1 MRIKE
6 RHCFHFFIATFLH
19 TYADVNECLEAVA
32 NQRDIC
38 PANTVCVNTIG
49 SFQCVCV
56 PGYELVDGTCQR
68 KFEYISE
75 QFIIKCVI
83 VHI

>member
-1 MRIKE
+1 MTSCGGVLTSASKE
-6 RHCFHFFIATFLH
+6 GIFFHSHSYLSYFYTDI
-19 TYADVNECLEAVA
+19 DECLEAVA

-38 PANTVCVNTIG
+38 PANTACVNTIG

-68 KFEYISE
+68 KF
-75 QFIIKCVI
+75 
-83 VHI
+83 

>member
-1 MRIKE
+1 MSLKVTVE
-6 RHCFHFFIATFLH
+6 AFTFLTCVSTH
-19 TYADVNECLEAVA
+19 TYTDVNECLEAVA

-56 PGYELVDGTCQR
+56 PGYELVDGTCRR
-68 KFEYISE
+68 KFE
-75 QFIIKCVI
+75 
-83 VHI
+83 

>member
-1 MRIKE
+1 MNIKG
-6 RHCFHFFIATFLH
+6 RHYFHFHSYLSYFYT
-19 TYADVNECLEAVA
+19 DVDECLEAVA

-38 PANTVCVNTIG
+38 PANTACVNTIG

-75 QFIIKCVI
+75 QFIISA
-83 VHI
+83 

>member
-1 MRIKE
+1 MSITLKLLSN
-6 RHCFHFFIATFLH
+6 CVS
-19 TYADVNECLEAVA
+19 YSDVNECLEAVA

-38 PANTVCVNTIG
+38 PANTACVNKIG

-68 KFEYISE
+68 MFEY
-75 QFIIKCVI
+75 F
-83 VHI
+83 